1 MLKRIAELLRR
12 LIDYQMFSILLLN
25 QTGEK
30 LQHRF
35 SQRFEERLHLKHDIP
50 LGRGVV
56 GYAAQAKEA
65 VLVPDVV
72 QKSPLHRHQS

>member
-1 MLKRIAELLRR
+1 LLNR
-12 LIDYQMFSILLLN
+12 LIDYQMFSILLVD

-50 LGRGVV
+50 MGRGVV
-56 GYAAQAKEA
+56 GYAAQAMEA
-65 VLVPDVV
+65 CPGAGRR
-72 QKSPLHRHQS
+72 QE